1 VTNTS
6 TTPSPAPAPAE
17 RLVVGDVVLDRAA
30 HLVTVNG
37 RPRLLALQEFKLLEL
52 LMSNAD
58 HVLSP
63 QFLLD
68 ELWGTD
74 YTGDP
79 GTLAVHML
87 RLRNKLERQPGGTRH
102 LRTVRSVGY
111 VFDTQ
116 PV

>member
-1 VTNTS
+1 MS
-6 TTPSPAPAPAE
+6 RAAPLDE

-30 HLVTVNG
+30 HLVTVKG
-37 RPRLLALQEFKLLEL
+37 SPRLLALQEFKLLEL
-52 LMSNAD
+52 LMRNAD

-63 QFLLD
+63 HYLLD

-79 GTLAVHML
+79 GTLAVHIL
-87 RLRNKLERQPGGTRH
+87 RLRNKLERQPGDTRH

-111 VFDTQ
+111 VFDTE